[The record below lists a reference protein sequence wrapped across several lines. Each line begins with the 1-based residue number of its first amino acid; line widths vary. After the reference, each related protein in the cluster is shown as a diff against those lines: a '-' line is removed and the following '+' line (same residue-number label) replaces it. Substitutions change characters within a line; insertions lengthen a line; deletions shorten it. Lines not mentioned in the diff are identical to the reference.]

1 MIKKIVWLSLIS
13 LLLYSCS
20 GQDPYKTDV
29 SNVKVNISIKR
40 LDQDLFDVEL
50 NSLHS
55 EIPRLTNKYGS
66 FFELYNRNVINL
78 GSSNSKAYVDN
89 LNGFLTDYII
99 NQVYERTQEV
109 YPSLDKIEMKLT
121 RGFRHYKH
129 YFPDKT
135 VPAVYTYIG
144 GFNQSVVVDDSVLAI
159 GLDKYLGRDCEFY
172 DKLGWSEY
180 LQKNM
185 HKKKIPSDCM
195 KAWAQTEWE
204 FNDSTDNILTNMLY
218 RGKLLYFVKSMLP
231 EEPDTLITGFTEEEL
246 KWCKAN
252 EKQIWN
258 YLIEHKLLFETDYMT
273 INKYV
278 NPAPF
283 TTGFPRNSPGRAIN
297 WLGWKIIEEY
307 MRKNK
312 DVTLREL
319 MLENDYQKILEISRY
334 HP

>member
-1 MIKKIVWLSLIS
+1 MIKKVIWFSLVI
-13 LLLYSCS
+13 LLFYSCS
-20 GQDPYKTDV
+20 SKSPYKSDV
-29 SNVKVNISIKR
+29 SDVDLKVTIKR
-40 LDQDLFDVEL
+40 LDQDLFKVQLD
-50 NSLHS
+50 SLHN
-55 EIPRLTNKYGS
+55 EIPRLTNKYGN

-78 GSSNSKAYVDN
+78 GGTNSKAYVDN
-89 LNGFLTDYII
+89 LNGFLTDYVM
-99 NQVYERTQEV
+99 NQVYNKTQET
-109 YPSLDKIEMKLT
+109 YPNLDGLEKKLT
-121 RGFRHYKH
+121 KGFKYYKH
-129 YFPDKT
+129 YFPEKT

-144 GFNQSVVVDDSVLAI
+144 GFNQSMVVDDSVLAI

-185 HKKKIPSDCM
+185 HKKKIPGDCM
-195 KAWAQTEWE
+195 RAWAQTEWE
-204 FNDSTDNILTNMLY
+204 FKDSSDNFLSNMLY

-231 EEPDTLITGFTEEEL
+231 EEPDTLITGFTAEEL
-246 KWCKAN
+246 KWCRAN
-252 EKQIWN
+252 EKQIWD

-273 INKYV
+273 INKFV

-283 TTGFPRNSPGRAIN
+283 TTGFPRNSPGRAVN

-312 DVTLREL
+312 EVTLTEL
-319 MLENDYQKILEISRY
+319 MQENDYQKILENSRY